1 MNLVTLFEF
10 AWKNISRDRR
20 NYIYYFVNCVC
31 SVFVFFLFSVLSFHP
46 AMKVI
51 DTHSAMGMTLAVGEA
66 ISVAFSI
73 CFISYSMGCFLKNR
87 SRQLGLITIL
97 GASKKQLN
105 RLVFMEN
112 MLVGML
118 SIVTGIL
125 FGMVFSKFFLDIAN
139 RLIGV
144 SEFTFYIPVKAIFL
158 TVVIMGLVFFA
169 IAYFTPKFIRK
180 KEVVKLFQAE
190 LKDDK
195 PQKLVPAVVAF
206 LIAAPVLLWAFLG
219 KSAPARSVQE
229 SFFFPF
235 LLILTVALGTY
246 LLVSFGMRLW
256 MACQIKSRASI
267 RLLCVGDQRA
277 KQKTNAQ
284 SMTISAI
291 LYAVSFFAV
300 IVLFSMSTNVKS
312 ETEKILPY
320 AMTYNTWTE
329 DADAAHDIAVIEDE
343 LQNLPGYK
351 TVEIHLWY
359 SDEAARSPLMAQS
372 DYNQIMDFLGREP
385 VTVSDAG
392 VYLVAGNAD
401 EVLQAVPASLD
412 QFLQSNQLSL
422 SVEGQS
428 NQVITLTGF
437 TNGVC
442 VVSDAVFESL
452 KPQLTEKTIT
462 AFGYDAWESNSESPE
477 AIFSALED
485 TLEKGDA
492 NVVSAYQYYRSSQI
506 QNNLTLYIG
515 GMLSFVFL
523 LAVASFIYSRLYSE
537 LDAECRK
544 YKGIAKI
551 GLSGQELSAVLSRL
565 VFLILCVPFGLAL
578 VYLWIGVMII
588 ERFTLVSTLPVALGF
603 TAVLVVL
610 QVILYLWIRNSYRKT
625 VFERVYQN

>member
-1 MNLVTLFEF
+1 MTLFEF

-105 RLVFMEN
+105 RLIFIEN

-144 SEFTFYIPVKAIFL
+144 SEFTFYIPVKAILL
-158 TVVIMGLVFFA
+158 TVVIMGLVFLA

-206 LIAAPVLLWAFLG
+206 LIAAPILLWAFLG

-256 MACQIKSRASI
+256 MICQIKSRSSI

-343 LQNLPGYK
+343 LQDLPGYK

-359 SDEAARSPLMAQS
+359 SAEATRSPLMAQS

-385 VTVSDAG
+385 VSVFDSG

-401 EVLQAVPASLD
+401 KVLQAVPASLD

-428 NQVITLTGF
+428 DQVITLTGF
-437 TNGVC
+437 TSGIC
-442 VVSDAVFESL
+442 VVSDAVFASL
-452 KPQLTEKTIT
+452 QPQLTEKTIT
-462 AFGYDAWESNSESPE
+462 AFWYDAWESNSESPE
-477 AIFSALED
+477 AIFTALED

-588 ERFTLVSTLPVALGF
+588 ERFALVSTLPVALGF
-603 TAVLVVL
+603 TAVLVIL
-610 QVILYLWIRNSYRKT
+610 QVVLYLWIRNSYRKT

>member
-1 MNLVTLFEF
+1 MTLFEF

-139 RLIGV
+139 RMIGV
-144 SEFTFYIPVKAIFL
+144 SEFTFYIPVKAILL
-158 TVVIMGLVFFA
+158 TVVIMGLVFLG
-169 IAYFTPKFIRK
+169 IAYFTPKLIRK

-190 LKDDK
+190 FKDDK

-206 LIAAPVLLWAFLG
+206 LIAAPVLLWAFLA

-229 SFFFPF
+229 SLFLPF
-235 LLILTVALGTY
+235 LLVLTIALGTY

-256 MACQIKSRASI
+256 MACQIKGRSSI

-277 KQKTNAQ
+277 KLKTNAQ

-300 IVLFSMSTNVKS
+300 IVLFSMSTNVKF
-312 ETEKILPY
+312 ETEKVLPY

-359 SDEAARSPLMAQS
+359 SAEASRSPIMAQS

-385 VTVSDAG
+385 VSVSDAG
-392 VYLVAGNAD
+392 VYLVAGNAG

-428 NQVITLTGF
+428 DQVITLTGF
-437 TNGVC
+437 TSGIC
-442 VVSDAVFESL
+442 VVSDAVFASL
-452 KPQLTEKTIT
+452 QPQLTEKTIT
-462 AFGYDAWESNSESPE
+462 AFWYDAWESNSQSPE
-477 AIFSALED
+477 AIFTALED

-544 YKGIAKI
+544 FKGIAKI

-588 ERFTLVSTLPVALGF
+588 ERFALVSTLPVALGF
-603 TAVLVVL
+603 TAALVIL
-610 QVILYLWIRNSYRKT
+610 QVVLYLWIRNSYRKT

>member
-1 MNLVTLFEF
+1 MTLFEF

-105 RLVFMEN
+105 RLIFIEN

-144 SEFTFYIPVKAIFL
+144 SEFTFYIPVKAILL
-158 TVVIMGLVFFA
+158 TVVIMGLVFLA

-206 LIAAPVLLWAFLG
+206 LIAAPILLWAFLG

-256 MACQIKSRASI
+256 MICQIKSRSSI

-343 LQNLPGYK
+343 LQDLPGYK

-359 SDEAARSPLMAQS
+359 SAEATRSPLMAQS

-385 VTVSDAG
+385 VSVSDSG

-401 EVLQAVPASLD
+401 KVLQAVPASLD

-428 NQVITLTGF
+428 DQVITLTGF
-437 TNGVC
+437 TSGIC

-452 KPQLTEKTIT
+452 QPQLTEKTIT
-462 AFGYDAWESNSESPE
+462 AFWYDAWESNSESPE
-477 AIFSALED
+477 AIFTALED

-588 ERFTLVSTLPVALGF
+588 ERFALVSTLPVALGF
-603 TAVLVVL
+603 TAVLVIL
-610 QVILYLWIRNSYRKT
+610 QVVLYLWIRNSYRKT

>member
-1 MNLVTLFEF
+1 MTLFEF

-105 RLVFMEN
+105 RLIFIEN

-144 SEFTFYIPVKAIFL
+144 SEFTFYIPVKAILL
-158 TVVIMGLVFFA
+158 TVVIMGLVFLA

-206 LIAAPVLLWAFLG
+206 LIAAPILLWAFLG
-219 KSAPARSVQE
+219 KSAPACSVQE

-256 MACQIKSRASI
+256 MICQIKSRSSI

-277 KQKTNAQ
+277 KLKTNAQ

-343 LQNLPGYK
+343 LQDLPGYK

-359 SDEAARSPLMAQS
+359 SAEAARSPLMAQS

-385 VTVSDAG
+385 VSVSDSG

-401 EVLQAVPASLD
+401 KVLQAVPASLD

-428 NQVITLTGF
+428 DQVITLTGF
-437 TNGVC
+437 TSGIC

-452 KPQLTEKTIT
+452 QPQLTEKTIT
-462 AFGYDAWESNSESPE
+462 AFWYDAWESNSESPE
-477 AIFSALED
+477 AIFTALED

-588 ERFTLVSTLPVALGF
+588 ERFALVSTLPVALGF
-603 TAVLVVL
+603 TAVLVIL
-610 QVILYLWIRNSYRKT
+610 QVVLYLWIRNSYRKT

>member
-144 SEFTFYIPVKAIFL
+144 SEFTFYIPVKAILL
-158 TVVIMGLVFFA
+158 TVVIMGLVFLG

-206 LIAAPVLLWAFLG
+206 LIAAPVLLWAFLA

-229 SFFFPF
+229 SFFLPF
-235 LLILTVALGTY
+235 LLVLTIALGTY

-256 MACQIKSRASI
+256 MACQIKSRSSI

-277 KQKTNAQ
+277 KLKTNAQ

-300 IVLFSMSTNVKS
+300 IVLFSMSTNVKF

-329 DADAAHDIAVIEDE
+329 NADAAHDLAFIEGE
-343 LQNLPGYK
+343 LQDLPGYK
-351 TVEIHLWY
+351 TVDIHLWY
-359 SDEAARSPLMAQS
+359 SAEASRSPIMAQS

-385 VTVSDAG
+385 VSVSDAG
-392 VYLVAGNAD
+392 VYLVAGNAG
-401 EVLQAVPASLD
+401 EVLQAVPASLE

-422 SVEGQS
+422 SVEGQTD
-428 NQVITLTGF
+428 QVITLTGF
-437 TNGVC
+437 TSGVC

-452 KPQLTEKTIT
+452 QPQLTEKTIT
-462 AFGYDAWESNSESPE
+462 AFWYDAWESNSESPE

-551 GLSGQELSAVLSRL
+551 GLSDQELSAVLSRL

-588 ERFTLVSTLPVALGF
+588 EQFALVSTLPVALGF
-603 TAVLVVL
+603 TAVLIIL